1 MNPFETI
8 VLSDDEKSHLA
19 PEFSFLAD
27 LPGDIT
33 QKILI
38 YSLLSRR
45 NDSFRL
51 LPLKSKQLF
60 VGIRQNSMLL
70 HEGVT

>member
-33 QKILI
+33 QENFD
-38 YSLLSRR
+38 LLTSEQ
-45 NDSFRL
+45 
-51 LPLKSKQLF
+51 K
-60 VGIRQNSMLL
+60 
-70 HEGVT
+70 E